1 MRVNRPNGRSY
12 HRPRER
18 GLSLIE
24 LIIALLIVGISS
36 ATIANLLVTSLG
48 FSRDNAEYEQQ
59 LRAAESCYE
68 TLLASS
74 ETGQWKSDQDASIL
88 VDQCDPTTDVTES
101 RLRAWLEPGTY
112 DDLYTR
118 GGGKEAICKPTP
130 PRCTTL
136 SINGQTG
143 VRFTIPVRGDQ
154 TLELVIPVEGDY
166 TPNGDGL

>member
-1 MRVNRPNGRSY
+1 MRVNRPHARS
-12 HRPRER
+12 HRRPHER

-24 LIIALLIVGISS
+24 LVIAVLIVGISS
-36 ATIANLLVTSLG
+36 VTIASLLVTSLD
-48 FSRDNAEYEQQ
+48 FSRDNTGYEQQ

-74 ETGQWKSDQDASIL
+74 ETEQWKSNQDGSIL
-88 VDQCDPTTDVTES
+88 VDQCDPTTEVTES
-101 RLRAWLEPGTY
+101 RLRAWLGSGTY
-112 DDLYTR
+112 DDFYTR
-118 GGGKEAICKPTP
+118 DGGKEAICKPTP

-166 TPNGDGL
+166 TPNGGGL